1 MLPIYRDGDRIVVS
15 PASSV
20 RRGDRVVIKTTQGEV
35 MCKQVGRLTAQR
47 VELKSLNPEYDDRA
61 FAITELAFM
70 HRIIWSSQ

>member
-15 PASSV
+15 PAQNV
-20 RRGDRVVIKTTQGEV
+20 RRNDRVVVKTIGGEV

-47 VELKSLNPEYDDRA
+47 VELRSLNPEHEDRA
-61 FAITELAFM
+61 FALADLAFM